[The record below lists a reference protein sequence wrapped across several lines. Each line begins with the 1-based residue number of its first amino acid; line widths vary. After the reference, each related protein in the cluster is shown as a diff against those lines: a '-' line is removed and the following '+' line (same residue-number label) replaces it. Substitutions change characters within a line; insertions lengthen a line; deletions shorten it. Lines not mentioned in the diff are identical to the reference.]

1 MSRALLSPEVRERT
15 YIGSHLDHYW
25 FARRPIVV
33 HPRTNSGLKPPP
45 YRRLLMRVLT
55 SIYSAKALHAQLSDI
70 PLRSDTQ
77 ALRLIAGIPLIQRKE
92 KHHSREGKSTFP

>member
-1 MSRALLSPEVRERT
+1 
-15 YIGSHLDHYW
+15 
-25 FARRPIVV
+25 
-33 HPRTNSGLKPPP
+33 
-45 YRRLLMRVLT
+45 MRVLT

-92 KHHSREGKSTFP
+92 KHRSREEKAPSRSGILLSMHVDLKTRYVDPNIHVRRY

>member
-1 MSRALLSPEVRERT
+1 
-15 YIGSHLDHYW
+15 
-25 FARRPIVV
+25 
-33 HPRTNSGLKPPP
+33 
-45 YRRLLMRVLT
+45 MRVLT

-92 KHHSREGKSTFP
+92 KHRSREEKSTFP